1 MKRRGFLTSAGAT
14 SLLAACDWKA
24 LSAQRGI
31 TGGFV
36 GANHERGHLL
46 RSGAAIATPKEQIKT
61 TVAIIGAGVAGL
73 AVARQLRKAGI
84 DDYVIFDLEDE
95 AGGNSRGHVMEG
107 INCPLGAHY
116 LPLPGRQAHDVREL
130 LQELK
135 LLELR
140 SGIDRYDERHL
151 CHSPQER
158 LLIRQTWQD
167 GLLPTHEQSQTTLD
181 EYARFADRV
190 RNIATRAPFA
200 VPTALAASS
209 DLHTMLDAE
218 YFGPWLKREGFESES
233 LLWYLDYCCR
243 DDYGAGLSEVSAWA
257 GIHYFAS
264 RHGFDAPRAS
274 SARETRDTEGGV
286 LTWPQGNG
294 WLTQQLAAP
303 HAQQLR
309 TGALVQRIETQKSFV
324 LIDVYSHY
332 SKSLN
337 TYKAEHAVVCTPLFI
352 AQRLLQ
358 DSLGRVP
365 AVKHAASALRYAP
378 WLVAN
383 VYVPE
388 PLGEWPGTP
397 RSWDNVMMSSGQYSL
412 GYVDAMHQSMR
423 PTPASQGPTVLTL
436 YMAFGT
442 DAAQRRRLYE
452 QPWKHWVDVTLNELS
467 RAHTHIRQHARRV
480 DVMRYGHAMVVPTPG
495 LQHNAALHALR
506 KPQGRLHFAH
516 SDLAGYSV
524 FEEAF
529 HFGSVAGRR
538 VAQLVKGAA

>member
-1 MKRRGFLTSAGAT
+1 MKRRGFVASAGAAG
-14 SLLAACDWKA
+14 LLAACDWKG
-24 LSAQRGI
+24 LSTQRGI

-46 RSGAAIATPKEQIKT
+46 RSGAAIAAPTEEIKT
-61 TVAIIGAGVAGL
+61 PIAIIGAGVAGL

-84 DDYVIFDLEDE
+84 TDYVIFDLEDE
-95 AGGNSRGHVMEG
+95 VGGNSRGHVMEG
-107 INCPLGAHY
+107 ITCPLGAHY
-116 LPLPGRQAHDVREL
+116 LPLPGPQAHDVREL

-135 LLELR
+135 LLEL
-140 SGIDRYDERHL
+140 SNGVERYDERHL

-158 LLIRQTWQD
+158 LLIGQTWQD

-190 RNIATRAPFA
+190 RAIATRAPFA
-200 VPTALAASS
+200 VPAALTASA
-209 DLHTMLDAE
+209 DLHAALDAE
-218 YFGPWLKREGFESES
+218 YFGEWLKREGFKSES

-243 DDYGAGLSEVSAWA
+243 DDYGAGLNEVSAWA

-264 RHGFDAPRAS
+264 RHGFDAPRTS
-274 SARETRDTEGGV
+274 SASEPRDTEGGV
-286 LTWPQGNG
+286 LTWPQGNA

-303 HAQQLR
+303 HKQQLR
-309 TGALVQRIETQKSFV
+309 TGALVQRIEVQKSSI
-324 LIDVYSHY
+324 LIDVYSHIRHLSNRY
-332 SKSLN
+332 N
-337 TYKAEHAVVCTPLFI
+337 AEHAVVCTPLFI

-358 DSLGRVP
+358 DSLGNIP
-365 AVKHAASALRYAP
+365 AVTQAAAALRYAP

-388 PLGEWPGTP
+388 PLGEWPGMP
-397 RSWDNVMMSSGQYSL
+397 RSWDNVIMSSGPHSL

-423 PTPASQGPTVLTL
+423 PTPASQGPTVLTF

-467 RAHTHIRQHARRV
+467 HAHTHIRQHARRV
-480 DVMRYGHAMVVPTPG
+480 DVMRYGHAMAVPTPG
-495 LQHNAALHALR
+495 LQHNAALRALR
-506 KPQGRLHFAH
+506 KPHGRLHFAH

-538 VAQLVKGAA
+538 VARLVSGTA